1 MFFLHLS
8 LSQKVWFLIF
18 QSYFFSW
25 LFFYYYQSILIYIK
39 ITLFYKTFSPIQS
52 AVQRCRK
59 TGEFFD
65 CARKQG
71 CMHTPLYK
79 TSPSQSNATKFSRM
93 VASYIQP
100 QPMKMWI
107 FYSIF
112 MCMPSYT
119 ACITNIQDF
128 VHRDSEKKTTILHSC
143 SCRLFQRLLMNK
155 YQSSFVQTLPI
166 MR

>member
-18 QSYFFSW
+18 QSFF
-25 LFFYYYQSILIYIK
+25 LLLVIFYYYQSILIYIK

-71 CMHTPLYK
+71 CIYTPLYK
-79 TSPSQSNATKFSRM
+79 TSPWQSSRM
-93 VASYIQP
+93 VKSYIQP

-155 YQSSFVQTLPI
+155 YQSSFVQTWPI